1 MKRVFSLLLAL
12 ALLGSLL
19 TAPAFAAGAEKTLTL
34 REDWRLTGNV
44 DLAVPADTTLTIV
57 GNGHYI
63 YEMEGQLL
71 NSGTGKVVFQD
82 TILYP
87 AGESGACNIN
97 TSEQLMMD
105 RQPHTVTIASNLVNG
120 QLSAAAT
127 AKKGD
132 TVAVTVTPASGY
144 ALDTLTVT
152 ATEVPSLAVNVSG
165 TSFTMP
171 ASDVIVSATFKEAT
185 GTGGGDTGG
194 TGSGG
199 GGGGGGSSSTTETVT
214 NTDGSTTTTVTNN
227 ATGTITETTK
237 YTDGS
242 TQVVETE
249 KDGTVTTTNT
259 DKDGNKTATVQNP
272 DGTTESTVTRKDGS
286 GSTTAVSADGQVSAK
301 VKLPA
306 AVVEEAVASSQTV
319 ALPMASVTASVSPVT
334 APTVTVELPENIA
347 AQVEIPVSNVTPGT
361 VAVLVKADGTEE
373 VIKTSLTTEQGVAV
387 KLSDGD
393 TVKIVDKTKSF
404 SDVPSGYWG
413 ADAVAFVASREIFTG
428 TSDTAFAPETTMSR
442 AMIVT
447 VLARLEG
454 VDTSAGEIW
463 YEAGRN
469 WAVENG
475 ISDGTNM
482 EQGLTREQ
490 LALML
495 YRYAGQPVAGGD
507 LSGFAD
513 GDSVSSWA
521 SYAMAWAVNA
531 GLISGVGGDT
541 LNPQGE
547 ATRAQVAAIF
557 QRFIQQSAF

>member
-1 MKRVFSLLLAL
+1 MKGKRIFSLLTVL
-12 ALLGSLL
+12 ALLASLL
-19 TAPAFAAGAEKTLTL
+19 TVSASAAEDKTLTL
-34 REDWRLTGNV
+34 REDWRLTQDL
-44 DLAVPADTTLTIV
+44 DLAVPAGTTLTIQ
-57 GNGHYI
+57 GNGHHI
-63 YEMEGQLL
+63 YEMGGMLK
-71 NSGTGKVVFQD
+71 NSGAGDVIFAD
-82 TILYP
+82 GTILYP
-87 AGESGACNIN
+87 VGVSESCTTE
-97 TSEQLMMD
+97 TSNALM
-105 RQPHTVTIASNLVNG
+105 
-120 QLSAAAT
+120 AAR
-127 AKKGD
+127 K
-132 TVAVTVTPASGY
+132 
-144 ALDTLTVT
+144 
-152 ATEVPSLAVNVSG
+152 
-165 TSFTMP
+165 
-171 ASDVIVSATFKEAT
+171 T
-185 GTGGGDTGG
+185 GGSTGGGST
-194 TGSGG
+194 G
-199 GGGGGGSSSTTETVT
+199 GGGGGGSASSSTTTETVT
-214 NTDGSTTTTVTNN
+214 NPDGSTTTTVTDKT
-227 ATGTITETTK
+227 TGTVTETTE

-249 KDGTVTTTNT
+249 KDGTA
-259 DKDGNKTATVQNP
+259 KTI
-272 DGTTESTVTRKDGS
+272 VTRKDGS
-286 GSTTAVSADGQVSAK
+286 SSTTVVSADGQVAAD
-301 VKLPA
+301 VKLSA

>member
-1 MKRVFSLLLAL
+1 MKGKRIFSLLTVL
-12 ALLGSLL
+12 ALLASLL
-19 TAPAFAAGAEKTLTL
+19 TVSASAAEDKTLTL
-34 REDWRLTGNV
+34 REDWRLTQDL
-44 DLAVPADTTLTIV
+44 DLAVPAGTTLTIQ
-57 GNGHYI
+57 GNGHHI
-63 YEMEGQLL
+63 YEMGGMLK
-71 NSGTGKVVFQD
+71 NSGAGDVIFAD
-82 TILYP
+82 GTILYP
-87 AGESGACNIN
+87 VGVSESCTTE
-97 TSEQLMMD
+97 TSNALM
-105 RQPHTVTIASNLVNG
+105 
-120 QLSAAAT
+120 AAR
-127 AKKGD
+127 K
-132 TVAVTVTPASGY
+132 
-144 ALDTLTVT
+144 
-152 ATEVPSLAVNVSG
+152 
-165 TSFTMP
+165 
-171 ASDVIVSATFKEAT
+171 T
-185 GTGGGDTGG
+185 GGSTGGGST
-194 TGSGG
+194 G
-199 GGGGGGSSSTTETVT
+199 GGGGGGSASSSTTTETVI
-214 NTDGSTTTTVTNN
+214 NPDGSTTTTVTDKT
-227 ATGTITETTK
+227 TGTVTETTE

-242 TQVVETE
+242 TQVVETK
-249 KDGTVTTTNT
+249 KDGTA
-259 DKDGNKTATVQNP
+259 KTI
-272 DGTTESTVTRKDGS
+272 VTRKDGS
-286 GSTTAVSADGQVSAK
+286 SSTTVVSADGQVAAD

>member
-1 MKRVFSLLLAL
+1 MKGKRIFSLLTVL
-12 ALLGSLL
+12 ALLASLL
-19 TAPAFAAGAEKTLTL
+19 TVSASAAEDKTLTL
-34 REDWRLTGNV
+34 REDWRLTQDL
-44 DLAVPADTTLTIV
+44 DLAVPAGTTLTIQ
-57 GNGHYI
+57 GNGHHI
-63 YEMEGQLL
+63 YEMGGMLK
-71 NSGTGKVVFQD
+71 NSGAGDVIFAD
-82 TILYP
+82 GTILYP
-87 AGESGACNIN
+87 VGVSESCTTE
-97 TSEQLMMD
+97 TSNALM
-105 RQPHTVTIASNLVNG
+105 
-120 QLSAAAT
+120 AAR
-127 AKKGD
+127 K
-132 TVAVTVTPASGY
+132 
-144 ALDTLTVT
+144 
-152 ATEVPSLAVNVSG
+152 
-165 TSFTMP
+165 
-171 ASDVIVSATFKEAT
+171 T
-185 GTGGGDTGG
+185 GGSTGGGST
-194 TGSGG
+194 G
-199 GGGGGGSSSTTETVT
+199 GGGGGGSASSSTTTETVT
-214 NTDGSTTTTVTNN
+214 NPDGSTTTTVTDKT
-227 ATGTITETTK
+227 TGTVTETTE

-286 GSTTAVSADGQVSAK
+286 GSTTTVSADGQVSAK

>member
-1 MKRVFSLLLAL
+1 MKGKRIFSLLTVL
-12 ALLGSLL
+12 ALLASLL
-19 TAPAFAAGAEKTLTL
+19 TVSASAAEDKTLTL
-34 REDWRLTGNV
+34 REDWWLTQDL
-44 DLAVPADTTLTIV
+44 DLAVPAGTTLTIQ
-57 GNGHYI
+57 GNGHHI
-63 YEMEGQLL
+63 YEMGGMLK
-71 NSGTGKVVFQD
+71 NSGAGDVIFAD
-82 TILYP
+82 GTILYP
-87 AGESGACNIN
+87 VGVSESCTTE
-97 TSEQLMMD
+97 TSNALM
-105 RQPHTVTIASNLVNG
+105 
-120 QLSAAAT
+120 AAR
-127 AKKGD
+127 K
-132 TVAVTVTPASGY
+132 
-144 ALDTLTVT
+144 
-152 ATEVPSLAVNVSG
+152 
-165 TSFTMP
+165 
-171 ASDVIVSATFKEAT
+171 T
-185 GTGGGDTGG
+185 GGSTGGGST
-194 TGSGG
+194 G
-199 GGGGGGSSSTTETVT
+199 GGGGGGSASSSTTTETVT
-214 NTDGSTTTTVTNN
+214 NPDGSTTTTVTDKT
-227 ATGTITETTK
+227 TGTVTETTE

-242 TQVVETE
+242 TQVVETK
-249 KDGTVTTTNT
+249 KDGTA
-259 DKDGNKTATVQNP
+259 KTI
-272 DGTTESTVTRKDGS
+272 VTRKDGS
-286 GSTTAVSADGQVSAK
+286 SSTTVVSADGQVAAD
-301 VKLPA
+301 VKLSA

>member
-1 MKRVFSLLLAL
+1 MKGKRIFSLLTVL
-12 ALLGSLL
+12 ALLASLL
-19 TAPAFAAGAEKTLTL
+19 TVSASAAEDKTLTL
-34 REDWRLTGNV
+34 REDWRLTQDL
-44 DLAVPADTTLTIV
+44 DLAVPAGTTLTIQ
-57 GNGHYI
+57 GNGHHI
-63 YEMEGQLL
+63 YEMGGMLK
-71 NSGTGKVVFQD
+71 NSGAGDVIFAD
-82 TILYP
+82 GTILYP
-87 AGESGACNIN
+87 VGVSESCTTE
-97 TSEQLMMD
+97 TSNALM
-105 RQPHTVTIASNLVNG
+105 
-120 QLSAAAT
+120 AAR
-127 AKKGD
+127 K
-132 TVAVTVTPASGY
+132 
-144 ALDTLTVT
+144 
-152 ATEVPSLAVNVSG
+152 
-165 TSFTMP
+165 
-171 ASDVIVSATFKEAT
+171 T
-185 GTGGGDTGG
+185 GGSTGGGST
-194 TGSGG
+194 G
-199 GGGGGGSSSTTETVT
+199 GGGGGGSASSSTTTETVT
-214 NTDGSTTTTVTNN
+214 NTDGSTTTTVTDKT
-227 ATGTITETTK
+227 TGTVTETTE

-242 TQVVETE
+242 TQVVETK
-249 KDGTVTTTNT
+249 KDGTA
-259 DKDGNKTATVQNP
+259 KTI
-272 DGTTESTVTRKDGS
+272 VTRKDGS
-286 GSTTAVSADGQVSAK
+286 SSTTVVSADGQVAAD
-301 VKLPA
+301 VKLSA

>member
-1 MKRVFSLLLAL
+1 MKGKRIFSLLTVL
-12 ALLGSLL
+12 ALLASLL
-19 TAPAFAAGAEKTLTL
+19 TVSASAAEDKTLTL
-34 REDWRLTGNV
+34 REDWRLTQDL
-44 DLAVPADTTLTIV
+44 DLAVPAGTTLTIQ
-57 GNGHYI
+57 GNGHHI
-63 YEMEGQLL
+63 YEMGGMLK
-71 NSGTGKVVFQD
+71 NSGAGDVIFAD
-82 TILYP
+82 GTILYP
-87 AGESGACNIN
+87 VGVSESCTTE
-97 TSEQLMMD
+97 TSNALM
-105 RQPHTVTIASNLVNG
+105 
-120 QLSAAAT
+120 AAR
-127 AKKGD
+127 K
-132 TVAVTVTPASGY
+132 
-144 ALDTLTVT
+144 
-152 ATEVPSLAVNVSG
+152 
-165 TSFTMP
+165 
-171 ASDVIVSATFKEAT
+171 T
-185 GTGGGDTGG
+185 GGSTGGGST
-194 TGSGG
+194 G
-199 GGGGGGSSSTTETVT
+199 GGGGGGSASSSTTTETVT
-214 NTDGSTTTTVTNN
+214 NPDGSTTTTVTDKT
-227 ATGTITETTK
+227 TGTVTETTK

-249 KDGTVTTTNT
+249 KDGTA
-259 DKDGNKTATVQNP
+259 KTI
-272 DGTTESTVTRKDGS
+272 VTRKDGS
-286 GSTTAVSADGQVSAK
+286 SSTTVVSADGQVAAD

>member
-1 MKRVFSLLLAL
+1 MKGKRIFSLLTVL
-12 ALLGSLL
+12 ALLASLL
-19 TAPAFAAGAEKTLTL
+19 TVSASAAEDKTLTL
-34 REDWRLTGNV
+34 REDWRLTQDL
-44 DLAVPADTTLTIV
+44 DLAVPAGTTLTIQ
-57 GNGHYI
+57 GNGHHI
-63 YEMEGQLL
+63 YEMGGMLK
-71 NSGTGKVVFQD
+71 NSGAGDVIFAD
-82 TILYP
+82 GTILYP
-87 AGESGACNIN
+87 VGVSESCTTE
-97 TSEQLMMD
+97 TSNALM
-105 RQPHTVTIASNLVNG
+105 
-120 QLSAAAT
+120 AAR
-127 AKKGD
+127 K
-132 TVAVTVTPASGY
+132 
-144 ALDTLTVT
+144 
-152 ATEVPSLAVNVSG
+152 
-165 TSFTMP
+165 
-171 ASDVIVSATFKEAT
+171 T
-185 GTGGGDTGG
+185 GGSTGGGST
-194 TGSGG
+194 G
-199 GGGGGGSSSTTETVT
+199 GGGGGGSASSSTTTETVT
-214 NTDGSTTTTVTNN
+214 NPDGSTTTTVTDKT
-227 ATGTITETTK
+227 TGTVTETTE

-242 TQVVETE
+242 TQVVETK
-249 KDGTVTTTNT
+249 KDGTA
-259 DKDGNKTATVQNP
+259 KTI
-272 DGTTESTVTRKDGS
+272 VTRKDGS
-286 GSTTAVSADGQVSAK
+286 SSTTVVSADGQVAAD

-490 LALML
+490 MALML

-521 SYAMAWAVNA
+521 SYAMAWAVNT